1 MILTQEKKNG
11 IQYTPDDLSLFIAQQ
26 LKYYFLRENSDSVSN
41 QKLKLLDPAC
51 GDGNLLLA
59 VQNVFKDIDYQGYGI
74 DIDQKAIHIAEG
86 KLNHNNFK
94 LFSADY
100 LSLIE
105 NVENVNLFNQPN
117 SLNNEINNIDL
128 IIANPP
134 YIRTSILG
142 AERSQHL
149 AKLFN
154 LSGKVDMYH
163 VFLKAMTN
171 TLKDNGILCV
181 ITSNKYL
188 TNKSGKNIRD
198 FLSDNFKILNI
209 IDLGDTKPFSA
220 AVLPAIFIGKKKKH
234 SDNSSVPFT
243 RVYESASS
251 AKSTDSIDKLST
263 LLKEKNGIHSYKGHS
278 FKVTS
283 GLLDASVSDT
293 PWNMAT
299 FAEKEWVTKLE
310 KNAHKKFGD
319 VFDVHVGIKTT
330 ADNVFIKKNWKD
342 LDTNIRPEKEVLHP
356 LVSSKTIER
365 WQTHPDNLNTILY
378 THTIKNGKRIP
389 IDFYKYPHAYNYLLE
404 HKQQL
409 AGRSYIKKAKRK
421 WYEIWVPQQPEQL
434 ANNKVIF
441 PDISQQAKFVYD
453 DKGYYVDGNCYW
465 LTTKNDVSNN
475 YLLLATGVANSSI
488 MEKYYNIKFQNV
500 LYSGRKRYLTQY
512 VKNYLL
518 PDINNKHS
526 QKIIKLVKMICKNPN
541 DTKKLEKS
549 INSEVQLAF
558 NMQ

>member
-11 IQYTPDDLSLFIAQQ
+11 VQYTPDDLSLFIAQQ
-26 LKYYFLRENSDSVSN
+26 LKHYFLRESSDSTNN

-59 VQNVFKDIDYQGYGI
+59 AQNVFGNIDYQGYGI
-74 DIDQKAIHIAEG
+74 DIDQDAINIARK
-86 KLNHNNFK
+86 KLDHANFK
-94 LFSADY
+94 LFSANY
-100 LSLIE
+100 LSLFGDID
-105 NVENVNLFNQPN
+105 LFNQPN
-117 SLNNEINNIDL
+117 SLYNEINNIDL

-163 VFLKAMTN
+163 VFIKAITN
-171 TLKDNGILCV
+171 TLKENGILCV

-198 FLSDNFKILNI
+198 FLNDNFKILNI

-234 SDNSSVPFT
+234 SDNSNIPFT
-243 RVYESASS
+243 RVYESTSGEEPA
-251 AKSTDSIDKLST
+251 DSITKIST
-263 LLKEKNGIHSYKGHS
+263 LLKKENGTYLYKGHP

-283 GLLDASVSDT
+283 GLLDASSSNT

-299 FAEKEWVTKLE
+299 FTEKKWITKLE
-310 KNAHKKFGD
+310 KNAHKRFTD
-319 VFDVHVGIKTT
+319 VFNVHVGIKTT
-330 ADNVFIKKNWKD
+330 ADNVFIKKNWENLSSDIK
-342 LDTNIRPEKEVLHP
+342 PEKDVLHP
-356 LVSSKTIER
+356 LVSSKTIR
-365 WQTHPDNLNTILY
+365 KWQLQPNNLNTILY
-378 THTIKNGKRIP
+378 THTVKNGKRVP
-389 IDFYKYPHAYNYLLE
+389 IDFIKYPHAYNYLLE

-409 AGRSYIKKAKRK
+409 AGRSYIKKAKRN
-421 WYEIWVPQQPEQL
+421 WYEIWVPQQPGQL

-441 PDISQQAKFVYD
+441 PDISQQAKFAYD

-465 LTTKNDVSNN
+465 LTTKDNVSND
-475 YLLLATGVANSSI
+475 YLLLATGVANSNV

-518 PDINNKHS
+518 PDINNPHS
-526 QKIIKLVKMICKNPN
+526 QKIIKLVNLIRKSPS
-541 DTKKLEKS
+541 DTKQLEQR
-549 INSEVQLAF
+549 INFEVQLAF
-558 NMQ
+558 KLE

>member
-11 IQYTPDDLSLFIAQQ
+11 VQYTPDDLSLFIAQQ
-26 LKYYFLRENSDSVSN
+26 LKHYFLRESSDSINN

-59 VQNVFKDIDYQGYGI
+59 AQNVFGNIDYQGYGI
-74 DIDQKAIHIAEG
+74 DIDQDAINIARK
-86 KLNHNNFK
+86 KLNHANFK
-94 LFSADY
+94 LFSTNY
-100 LSLIE
+100 LSLFGD
-105 NVENVNLFNQPN
+105 VDLFNQSN
-117 SLNNEINNIDL
+117 SLNSEINNVDL

-142 AERSQHL
+142 AEKSQHL
-149 AKLFN
+149 AKVFN

-163 VFLKAMTN
+163 VFLKAMTS

-188 TNKSGKNIRD
+188 TNKSGKNVRN
-198 FLSDNFKILNI
+198 FLNDNFKILNI

-234 SDNSSVPFT
+234 SDNSNIPFT
-243 RVYESASS
+243 RVYESTSS
-251 AKSTDSIDKLST
+251 EESADSIAKIST
-263 LLKEKNGIHSYKGHS
+263 LLKKENGTYLYKGHP

-283 GLLDASVSDT
+283 GLLDASSSDT

-299 FAEKEWVTKLE
+299 FTEKKWVTKLE
-310 KNAHKKFGD
+310 KNAHKRFTD
-319 VFDVHVGIKTT
+319 VFNVHVGIKTT
-330 ADNVFIKKNWKD
+330 ADNVFIKKDWEK
-342 LDTNIRPEKEVLHP
+342 LSSNIKPEKDVLHP
-356 LVSSKTIER
+356 LVSSKTIR
-365 WQTHPDNLNTILY
+365 KWQPQPDNLNTILY
-378 THTIKNGKRIP
+378 THTIKNGKRVP
-389 IDFYKYPHAYNYLLE
+389 IDFIKYPHAYNYLLK

-409 AGRSYIKKAKRK
+409 AGRSYIKKAKRN
-421 WYEIWVPQQPEQL
+421 WYEIWVPQQPGQL

-441 PDISQQAKFVYD
+441 PDISQQAKFAYD

-465 LTTKNDVSNN
+465 LTVKDNVSND
-475 YLLLATGVANSSI
+475 YLLLATGVANSNV

-518 PDINNKHS
+518 PDINNPHS
-526 QKIIKLVKMICKNPN
+526 QKIIKLVKLIRKSPT
-541 DTKKLEKS
+541 DTKQLEQR
-549 INSEVQLAF
+549 INFEVQLAF
-558 NMQ
+558 NLQ

>member
-11 IQYTPDDLSLFIAQQ
+11 VQYTPDDLSLFIAQQ
-26 LKYYFLRENSDSVSN
+26 LRYYFFRENSDSLNN

-51 GDGNLLLA
+51 GNGNLLLA
-59 VQNVFKDIDYQGYGI
+59 AQNVFSDIDYQGYGI
-74 DIDQKAIHIAEG
+74 DIDQSAIDIAKE
-86 KLNHNNFK
+86 KLDRANFK
-94 LFSADY
+94 LFSTNY
-100 LSLIE
+100 LSLFE
-105 NVENVNLFNQPN
+105 DVDLFNQPN
-117 SLNNEINNIDL
+117 NLNNEINDIDL

-142 AERSQHL
+142 SEKSQHL

-163 VFLKAMTN
+163 VFLKAMTS
-171 TLKDNGILCV
+171 TLRDNGILCV

-188 TNKSGKNIRD
+188 TNKSGKNIRE

-234 SDNSSVPFT
+234 SDNSNVPFT
-243 RVYESASS
+243 RVYESTSS
-251 AKSTDSIDKLST
+251 EESADPIEKLST
-263 LLKEKNGIHSYKGHS
+263 LLKEENGTYLYKGHS

-283 GLLDASVSDT
+283 GLLDASSSDT

-299 FAEKEWVTKLE
+299 FAEKEWITKLE
-310 KNAHKKFGD
+310 ENAHEKFSD
-319 VFDVHVGIKTT
+319 VFNVHVGIKTT
-330 ADNVFIKKNWKD
+330 ADNVFIKKNWED
-342 LDTNIRPEKEVLHP
+342 LATNIKPEKEVLHP
-356 LVSSKTIER
+356 LVSSKTIEK
-365 WQTHPDNLNTILY
+365 WQPRPDNLNTILY
-378 THTIKNGKRIP
+378 THTIKNGKRVP
-389 IDFYKYPHAYNYLLE
+389 IDFSQYPHAYNYLLE

-409 AGRSYIKKAKRK
+409 AGRSYIKKAKRN
-421 WYEIWVPQQPEQL
+421 WYEICVPQQPGQL

-441 PDISQQAKFVYD
+441 PDISQQAKFAYD

-465 LTTKNDVSNN
+465 LTVKKKIPND
-475 YLLLATGVANSSI
+475 YLLLATGVANSSV

-518 PDINNKHS
+518 PDINNLHS
-526 QKIIKLVKMICKNPN
+526 RKIIELVKLICKNPS
-541 DTKKLEKS
+541 DTKRLEQS

-558 NMQ
+558 NLQ